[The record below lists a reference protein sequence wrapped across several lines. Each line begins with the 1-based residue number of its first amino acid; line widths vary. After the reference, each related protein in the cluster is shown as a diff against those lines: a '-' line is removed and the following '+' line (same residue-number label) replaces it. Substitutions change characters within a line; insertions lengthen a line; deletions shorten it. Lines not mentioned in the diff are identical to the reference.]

1 MWQTSET
8 KSQVKLGISV
18 TSFECH
24 SLPFCFRFLGKN
36 MLLGEEVGWFFH
48 LRFGLHL
55 FWWVIANVAIE
66 KKKREGMERP
76 HRDVEC
82 RALGHCNR

>member
-1 MWQTSET
+1 MG
-8 KSQVKLGISV
+8 VKLGISV

-24 SLPFCFRFLGKN
+24 SLPFCFCFLGKN
-36 MLLGEEVGWFFH
+36 MLLGEEVGWFFQ

-55 FWWVIANVAIE
+55 FWWEIAIE
-66 KKKREGMERP
+66 KKNRKKSEGLESP

-82 RALGHCNR
+82 RA